1 MPQELDGLSNVK
13 KQRMVKICPHKWLR
27 EYDFSVWVDGSF

>member
-27 EYDFSVWVDGSF
+27 EYDLSVWVDGSF